1 MNINTKKSYGGH
13 IAIKILFVV
22 FFLLCANTLFAQI
35 QTKILGCRVG
45 TSTANEVM
53 AILNQQGY
61 TVYYLGQHS
70 FFSASGQIRSCGE
83 DYNIRGSIL
92 FGGICWDGV
101 TFTFVGGKLARVS
114 FVCIEK
120 DGYSKL
126 LSDLKNKYS
135 RYYEKHM
142 FFEGFRDGYTEIS
155 LITGGSLS
163 LAYSNIKLQDAMYG
177 GAYSGGA
184 SDL

>member
-1 MNINTKKSYGGH
+1 MKIQNIVKL
-13 IAIKILFVV
+13 IAARILFFVV
-22 FFLLCANTLFAQI
+22 LLLCVNTSFAQI

-45 TSTANEVM
+45 TSTVNEM
-53 AILNQQGY
+53 TSILNQQGY
-61 TVYYLGQHS
+61 TVYYCGQHS
-70 FFSASGQIRSCGE
+70 FVSASGQIRSCGE

-101 TFTFVGGKLARVS
+101 TFTFVGGKLARVL

-135 RYYEKHM
+135 RYYEKNM

-163 LAYSNIKLQDAMYG
+163 LAYSNIKLQDAMHR
-177 GAYSGGA
+177 GAYSGGS